1 MVPLPEVTRHH
12 SFLHQRLFV
21 EHLQCA
27 LDTRDAPVREAD
39 MAPCWNGDFLG
50 ETGNNQE
57 NHTNTIANSKLIGR
71 EGLRILTKMNM
82 DVIGI

>member
-1 MVPLPEVTRHH
+1 
-12 SFLHQRLFV
+12 
-21 EHLQCA
+21 
-27 LDTRDAPVREAD
+27 